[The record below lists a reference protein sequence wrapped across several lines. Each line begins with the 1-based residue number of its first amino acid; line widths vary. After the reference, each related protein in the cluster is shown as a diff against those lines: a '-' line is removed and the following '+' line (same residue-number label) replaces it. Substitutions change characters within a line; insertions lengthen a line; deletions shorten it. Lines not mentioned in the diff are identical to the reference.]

1 MGFSV
6 SATFAILFTS
16 ALVAFGMLY
25 TSFENTYISV
35 LDASNYHDEAMVNLK
50 NSRLSLNDYT
60 YETNSNVS
68 VYDITFNLTN
78 EGGTLSP
85 DLWNFIYDGNLNS
98 VDVAVQ
104 NKEYVLPGEWI
115 TITVQNVPK
124 TTDIH
129 SLVTVV
135 DNGCSLKIKW
145 QWEWLDPNQT
155 QGEAVIISD
164 AWYCPLEG

>member
-6 SATFAILFTS
+6 SAAFAILFTS
-16 ALVAFGMLY
+16 ALVALGMLY
-25 TSFENTYISV
+25 TSFENTYVSV
-35 LDASNYHDEAMVNLK
+35 LDASSYHDEAMISMK
-50 NSRLSLNDYT
+50 NSRLSLSDYT
-60 YETNSNVS
+60 YSTNSNVS

-78 EGGTLSP
+78 EGATLSP
-85 DLWNFIYDGNLNS
+85 NLWNFIYDGNLNS
-98 VDVAVQ
+98 VSVVLQ

-115 TITVQNVPK
+115 SITVQNIPK
-124 TTDIH
+124 TTEIH

-145 QWEWLDPNQT
+145 KWQWLDSNQT
-155 QGEAVIISD
+155 QGEPVVIND

>member
-78 EGGTLSP
+78 
-85 DLWNFIYDGNLNS
+85 
-98 VDVAVQ
+98 
-104 NKEYVLPGEWI
+104 
-115 TITVQNVPK
+115 
-124 TTDIH
+124 
-129 SLVTVV
+129 
-135 DNGCSLKIKW
+135 
-145 QWEWLDPNQT
+145 
-155 QGEAVIISD
+155 VILI
-164 AWYCPLEG
+164 P